1 MNPLPADSPTT
12 AHVHTTSHRVPC
24 LLRLGAMLL
33 LTTWAGNL
41 LLRLLGVATLA
52 PPLPPPLHAPDAI
65 HLQAVW
71 AQTSGR
77 EWMHWLWYGLRY
89 DMLLASWGMAVWL
102 LPLAVIRARF
112 APYPMARTVFSA
124 GVIAW
129 FVMMDGLALAEH
141 FYMRDFGAPFGP
153 QLFSQ
158 PGGVG
163 AFLHG
168 FGRDASMDVAPQE
181 VKHLTSLVMA
191 LASAGCLGAAQA
203 WCTFRF
209 AMVPEREATWRDAL
223 VQVLTVSTVL
233 VLGWGRPAAR
243 LMDDSGISVA
253 RAAVLDDHLV
263 NTPVRLVLAF
273 KQYREAGGAFVPPE
287 RAADIALRSHGFADT
302 AALAKALDVAHSGE
316 VNASEGVHVTDASD
330 ASDSTNVTKAPAE
343 GAPTATNATATLLRA
358 PWHRT
363 PVNDVLAAHPP
374 HVVFGLL
381 EGWGGYGLSLDA
393 DGFPVAGAM
402 RRHLEAGWWFRHAVA
417 ARADTFGTLEQLLI
431 DSGSEDLLL
440 TDATS
445 PVVFKSSVALP
456 FRQRGYRTVFVY
468 GGARTWHNID
478 RIVRR
483 QGFDD
488 VATQADIVARYPHA
502 DAGGYGVYDGY
513 LWRYV
518 HDMLED
524 ADAQGQPLFVFALTT
539 SNRWPYRVPDDA
551 ATGPFDLTKGWR
563 ASPADEVAREAR
575 QRGMRAYRYA
585 MDSLGDF
592 IDRLKYSPM
601 SSRTILAAT
610 GDHQAPQWR
619 NDDNATLS
627 PFEQYHVPIYLRVP
641 SAYAPT
647 DRPRLDDF
655 VGHRDIFPTLYRLA
669 LSDIPYVGFGEPM
682 FGDVPAVRRYAVA
695 QQRYL
700 FSTAGAQDLRSGVT
714 YTHAPQGDPEW
725 LRRQAAHANAS
736 LALADWFSEM
746 QRLQT
751 PMMPMPP
758 PMPVTEG
765 SARQSLQRPD
775 R

>member
-1 MNPLPADSPTT
+1 M
-12 AHVHTTSHRVPC
+12 PC
-24 LLRLGAMLL
+24 LLRLSAALVL
-33 LTTWAGNL
+33 ATWTGNL

-52 PPLPPPLHAPDAI
+52 PYSPDPMDI
-65 HLQAVW
+65 RAVW

-89 DMLLASWGMAVWL
+89 DVLLASWGMAMWM
-102 LPLAVIRARF
+102 LPLAFMRARF
-112 APYPMARTVFSA
+112 APKPMARTVFSA

-129 FVMMDGLALAEH
+129 FVVMDGLALAEH
-141 FYMRDFGAPFGP
+141 FYMRHFGAPFGP
-153 QLFSQ
+153 QLFSL
-158 PGGVG
+158 PGGDG
-163 AFLHG
+163 AVMSG
-168 FGRDASMDVAPQE
+168 FGRDAAIAVVSEAA
-181 VKHLTSLVMA
+181 KHFTSLAMA
-191 LASAGCLGAAQA
+191 LAGAGCLGAAQA

-209 AMVPEREATWRDAL
+209 AMVPEREATWRDAV
-223 VQVLTVSTVL
+223 VQVLIVSTVL

-243 LMDDSGISVA
+243 LMDDTGIGVA

-273 KQYREAGGAFVPPE
+273 RQYRETGEAHGCPE
-287 RAADIALRSHGFADT
+287 RAAEMALRSRGFADT
-302 AALAKALDVAHSGE
+302 AALAKALDVARSGE
-316 VNASEGVHVTDASD
+316 VDGTEGADVTDASHATD
-330 ASDSTNVTKAPAE
+330 GINPTKATAG
-343 GAPTATNATATLLRA
+343 GAPTAIDATAMLLRA

-363 PVNDVLAAHPP
+363 PVNDVLAAQPP

-393 DGFPVAGAM
+393 DGFPIAGAM
-402 RRHLEAGWWFRHAVA
+402 RRHLQAGWWFRHAVA

-431 DSGSEDLLL
+431 DSGSKDSLL
-440 TDATS
+440 TDPTS
-445 PVVFKSSVALP
+445 PVVFESAVALP

-468 GGARTWHNID
+468 GGARTWRNID

-488 VATQADIVARYPHA
+488 VVTQADIVARYPHA
-502 DAGGYGVYDGY
+502 DADGYGVYDGY

-524 ADAQGQPLFVFALTT
+524 ADAQGRPLFVFALTT
-539 SNRWPYRVPDDA
+539 GNRSPYLVPDDA

-563 ASPADEVAREAR
+563 TSPADEVAREAR
-575 QRGMRAYRYA
+575 QRGIRAYRYA

-601 SSRTILAAT
+601 GSRTILAAT

-641 SAYAPT
+641 AAYASAA
-647 DRPRLDDF
+647 RPRLDDF

-669 LSDIPYVGFGEPM
+669 LSDTPYVGFGEPM

-700 FSTAGAQDLRSGVT
+700 FSTSGALDLRSGVT
-714 YTHAPQGDPEW
+714 YTHTQDGDPEW
-725 LRRQAAHANAS
+725 LRRQAANARAS

-746 QRLQT
+746 QRRQEPSLPT
-751 PMMPMPP
+751 PMPAPMPDSS
-758 PMPVTEG
+758 V
-765 SARQSLQRPD
+765 RQPLQRPGRSD